1 MKGSRIVADC
11 EELGAHWVVSYSCV
25 YVTSRQELS
34 LAGVKVWAHCSVS
47 ILQLSFLFNFIHM
60 AFPFF
65 GDDKSVIAT
74 MLATLPQVGH
84 LEWIGR
90 RPARREPLESV
101 TEAEV
106 QTDARLVGDRASIKR
121 GGKRQITLIQHEHL
135 AAVAGFLGL
144 PEPVDP
150 GRLRR
155 NLVVSGLN
163 LLALKGK
170 QIRIGE
176 DVLLDITGEC
186 HPCSR
191 MEEELGPGGYNAMRG
206 HGGLTAHIAQGGI
219 IRVGDTVRVE
229 EPASNQADS

>member
-1 MKGSRIVADC
+1 
-11 EELGAHWVVSYSCV
+11 
-25 YVTSRQELS
+25 
-34 LAGVKVWAHCSVS
+34 
-47 ILQLSFLFNFIHM
+47 M

-65 GDDKSVIAT
+65 GDSKSTVAQL
-74 MLATLPQVGH
+74 LATLPQVGR
-84 LEWIGR
+84 LEWIGL
-90 RPARREPLESV
+90 RPARRAELLSV
-101 TEAEV
+101 PEAEV
-106 QTDARLVGDRASIKR
+106 LTDQRLAGDHASPKP

-144 PEPVDP
+144 PGPVAP

-163 LLALKGK
+163 LLALKGR
-170 QIRIGE
+170 QIQIGDE
-176 DVLLDITGEC
+176 VLLDITGEC

-219 IRVGDTVRVE
+219 IRVGDAVRVVAAPE
-229 EPASNQADS
+229 AGTS

>member
-1 MKGSRIVADC
+1 
-11 EELGAHWVVSYSCV
+11 
-25 YVTSRQELS
+25 
-34 LAGVKVWAHCSVS
+34 
-47 ILQLSFLFNFIHM
+47 M

-65 GDDKSVIAT
+65 GDDKST
-74 MLATLPQVGH
+74 LARLLGTLPQVGR

-90 RPARREPLESV
+90 RPARRVPLESLL
-101 TEAEV
+101 EAEV
-106 QTDARLVGDRASIKR
+106 LTDARLAGDRASIKR

-144 PEPVDP
+144 PAPVEP

-170 QIRIGE
+170 QIQIGDE
-176 DVLLDITGEC
+176 VLLDITGEC

-206 HGGLTAHIAQGGI
+206 HGGLTAHIAQGGV
-219 IRVGDTVRVE
+219 IRVGDAVRVAVAAN
-229 EPASNQADS
+229 ASAPTL